1 MVTMHIL
8 KNLTSFA
15 QRCHVYMKRLNVYM
29 EKQSWHKLRLSPAT
43 DRCVAP
49 GHGSMRGTPRWVKL
63 FGIIALVLVL
73 LFVISLLVGVRHG
86 PGLHTPSGDAGGY
99 TRAFGVAGQAEQPS
113 WL

>member
-1 MVTMHIL
+1 MVTMAHPEEPDFIRATL
-8 KNLTSFA
+8 SRIYETSQRIYGGTIMA
-15 QRCHVYMKRLNVYM
+15 QTPL
-29 EKQSWHKLRLSPAT
+29 E
-43 DRCVAP
+43 P

-99 TRAFGVAGQAEQPS
+99 TRAFGVAGHAEQPS